1 MKKLFALL
9 LAAALLLGMIGT
21 VGAVD
26 FTDAGE
32 ITQMNTEAVA
42 VLSGMGVIGGK
53 GAGTFQPNG
62 TLTRAQAAKILAYML
77 LGKDKAEALPA
88 DKAAFTDVPTS
99 HWSCKYVNYCAEQG
113 VVSGVGGGRFN
124 PNGQLT
130 GFQFGKMVLVA
141 IGFSA
146 EQEGLTGSDWDKNVN
161 KLIKSE
167 CLNLG
172 VTVTSKE
179 ISRQDA
185 CHLALNALFHGEE
198 EDAYETLAYKTFT
211 VTRSKGS
218 QDRDDFRRPLMLY
231 TTDEDGICWE
241 GTELTVKASP
251 TLVYRD
257 TVTCG
262 KVSADLGGKSFDA
275 DHTDGARNGPRYN
288 PGTFA
293 DNNSYI
299 LADSNVKF
307 MCSGPGVIT
316 EFYYC
321 GADQTIQF
329 VQIGLRAFKIVDVEE
344 AVISSDGSV
353 LQPGTVTVTALGN
366 PITAESNEFTDAD
379 IGTFVLCQ
387 VYGKTSW
394 KEAVELKK
402 AIRPTVVTGT
412 LQSEDKTLKIDGKTY
427 TTSYSTMATAQDVT
441 PYPADYIAAGG
452 AVGDTV
458 HVALDENNIA
468 YAIWQ

>member
-9 LAAALLLGMIGT
+9 LAAVMLLGMIGMA
-21 VGAVD
+21 GAAE
-26 FTDAGE
+26 FTDAAE
-32 ITQMNTEAVA
+32 ISQMNTEAVA
-42 VLSGMGVIGGK
+42 VLSGMGIIGGM
-53 GAGTFQPNG
+53 GDGTFQPDG

-88 DKAAFTDVPTS
+88 ATAAFTDVPTS

-113 VVSGVGGGRFN
+113 VVSGVGGGKFN

-161 KLIKSE
+161 KLVKSE

-172 VTVTSKE
+172 VSVDGKE

-198 EDAYETLAYKTFT
+198 DDTYNTLAYKTFT

-218 QDRDDFRRPLMLY
+218 LDKDDFRRPLMLY
-231 TTDEDGICWE
+231 TSDEEDICWE

-262 KVSADLGGKSFDA
+262 KVSEELGGKSFDA
-275 DHTDGARNGPRYN
+275 EHTDGTRNGPRYN
-288 PGTFA
+288 PNTFA
-293 DNNSYI
+293 DSNSYI
-299 LADSNVKF
+299 MPDSTVKF

-321 GADQTIQF
+321 GSEQTIHF
-329 VQIGLRAFKIVDVEE
+329 VQIGLRAFKIVEVEE
-344 AVISSDGSV
+344 AVVSSDGTV

-366 PITAESNEFTDAD
+366 PISVESDEFTEAD
-379 IGTFVLCQ
+379 IGTFVLCK
-387 VYGKTSW
+387 VYGKSSW
-394 KEAVELKK
+394 KEAVELKEV
-402 AIRPTVVTGT
+402 IRPTIVTGK
-412 LQSEDKTLKIDGKTY
+412 LQSEDKTVKVDGKTY
-427 TTSYSTMATAQDVT
+427 TTLYSTMATAQDVT

-452 AVGDTV
+452 SVGDTINLV
-458 HVALDENNIA
+458 LDDA
-468 YAIWQ
+468 GVCYAIYQ